1 MNNYYNTSFKK
12 AMGHNLIC
20 IDPISIDNA
29 SNTSINYTNDFRI
42 KMIVNNNIKGILPTH
57 LEFVNNTP
65 SFCYNITGLQSL
77 SIILESRPL
86 DYNLLCRLICEIYN
100 TLLACED
107 YMLDI
112 DKLLFKPENLFL
124 SPDYSSIGLCY
135 LPFKEES
142 FSFSLTHLFDYLL
155 KNVNHK
161 DEKCVY
167 VTYSLHNHCLNNDIT
182 PNSLI
187 SFISSDPSE
196 TNYYPEAKP
205 QISQPY
211 NYKSTNQSAHNT
223 AILPNAN
230 NINSDYFTGTSVNTK
245 TNITYDNNNH
255 INNHQITNQK
265 PQNDNLLYNTST
277 NKNDNKLGNDNLI
290 KIGLLGITLIIGIVL
305 ISCLFIFNFIDTTL
319 LIILVIII
327 LITCGLIGFNIYKN
341 LEGPISVLLHNDTP
355 SEDLPSFYL
364 EDNCGTILLS
374 SSENNDSH
382 MLIATNSDINS
393 QITLNHYP
401 FTIGKNTDC
410 DLVIQNPIISRL
422 HCRIGCKTDDNN
434 LITYYIEDLNSTNGT
449 SLNGASILPYKQYTL
464 VSGDNIS
471 FGHLTYIF
479 R

>member
-1 MNNYYNTSFKK
+1 
-12 AMGHNLIC
+12 MGHNLIC
-20 IDPISIDNA
+20 IEPISIDNTS
-29 SNTSINYTNDFRI
+29 SNSINYTNDFRV
-42 KMIVNNNIKGILPTH
+42 KMIVNNTIKGILPTH
-57 LEFVNNTP
+57 LEFINNTP
-65 SFCYNITGLQSL
+65 SFCYDITGLQSL
-77 SIILESRPL
+77 SIILENRPL

-112 DKLLFKPENLFL
+112 DKLLFKPENIFL
-124 SPDYSSIGLCY
+124 SPDYSRIGLCY
-135 LPFKEES
+135 VPFKEEN
-142 FSFSLTHLFDYLL
+142 FSFSITQLFEYLL

-167 VTYSLHNHCLNNDIT
+167 ITYSLHNHCLNNDIT

-187 SFISSDPSE
+187 SFISSEPNENNYHTETKSSIPS
-196 TNYYPEAKP
+196 NHDYA
-205 QISQPY
+205 
-211 NYKSTNQSAHNT
+211 STNQDPYNSSV
-223 AILPNAN
+223 LPNEN
-230 NINSDYFTGTSVNTK
+230 NITK
-245 TNITYDNNNH
+245 NYYNDTPAITRPNICYDNNNRANTLSFASH
-255 INNHQITNQK
+255 KINN
-265 PQNDNLLYNTST
+265 NDLLYDTST
-277 NKNDNKLGNDNLI
+277 NKNETKLNNDNII
-290 KIGLLGITLIIGIVL
+290 KIGLLGITLIIGIIL

-319 LIILVIII
+319 LIILVIIL

-341 LEGPISVLLHNDTP
+341 LEGPISALLHNETP
-355 SEDLPSFYL
+355 PEDLSSFYI

-382 MLIATNSDINS
+382 MLIATNSDVNS

-410 DLVIQNPIISRL
+410 DLIIQNPIISRL
-422 HCRIGCKTDDNN
+422 HSRIGCKTDDNN

-449 SLNGASILPYKQYTL
+449 SLNGASILPYKQYSL